1 MAMGFPVEEM
11 QKKLDNA
18 RALMEEQNLSG
29 LLLTATANYYYF
41 TGIRKLADWATFTRP
56 VFLLLPRKKEPVL
69 YVQNFGYPEC
79 RSRSFVQDIRS
90 FPDLM
95 TTPLGGAGV
104 HYEGAGYG
112 QGQGGLRAGL

>member
-1 MAMGFPVEEM
+1 
-11 QKKLDNA
+11 
-18 RALMEEQNLSG
+18 MEEQNLSG